1 MAGRLLLSLTVA
13 LAALGVSALPASS
26 KDDFYLGVPVINAN
40 EPNTIPHK
48 YIVVYNETFNDDD
61 VFAHEN
67 AVIKTIAKRNI
78 GKRSP
83 TTGSLLSTSVNTFRI
98 NGWRAM
104 ALEADDLMIN
114 EIFSAKEVSYIE
126 QDAYISLNDKKIQ
139 AQPPSGL
146 ARISSAERGSRMYTF
161 DDSGGEGITVYVV
174 DTGVRVTHD
183 EFEGRASF
191 GANFINDN
199 VCSASLVDLGPPLP
213 RSGEA
218 AAHTLRRTRM
228 SKATALTS
236 QAPSAARPLVLLR
249 RSISSLSRSW
259 MPMALARAR
268 ASSAECSLVRHHPL
282 TPDLATVLC

>member
-13 LAALGVSALPASS
+13 LAALGVSALPASD
-26 KDDFYLGVPVINAN
+26 KDFYLGVPVINAD

-83 TTGSLLSTSVNTFRI
+83 MTGSLLSTRVNTYRI

-114 EIFSAKEVSYIE
+114 EIFSAKEVSYVE
-126 QDAYISLNDKKIQ
+126 RDAYININERKIQ
-139 AQPPSGL
+139 AQAPPGL
-146 ARISSAERGSRMYTF
+146 ARLSSADRGARMYTF

-174 DTGVRVTHD
+174 DTGVRVSHS
-183 EFEGRASF
+183 EFEGRATF

-199 VCSASLVDLGPPLP
+199 VCLASPW
-213 RSGEA
+213 
-218 AAHTLRRTRM
+218 T
-228 SKATALTS
+228 
-236 QAPSAARPLVLLR
+236 
-249 RSISSLSRSW
+249 
-259 MPMALARAR
+259 
-268 ASSAECSLVRHHPL
+268 
-282 TPDLATVLC
+282 

>member
-13 LAALGVSALPASS
+13 LAALGVSALPAPD
-26 KDDFYLGVPVINAN
+26 KDFYLGVPVINADA
-40 EPNTIPHK
+40 PNTIPHK
-48 YIVVYNETFNDDD
+48 YIVVYNNTFNDDD

-83 TTGSLLSTSVNTFRI
+83 MTGSLLSTRVNTYRI

-114 EIFSAKEVSYIE
+114 EIFSAKEVSYVE
-126 QDAYISLNDKKIQ
+126 RDAYININERKIQ
-139 AQPPSGL
+139 AQAPPGL
-146 ARISSAERGSRMYTF
+146 ARLSSADRGAKMYTF

-174 DTGVRVTHD
+174 DTGVRISHS

-199 VCSASLVDLGPPLP
+199 VCLASLWTLVP
-213 RSGEA
+213 GEST
-218 AAHTLRRTRM
+218 AHALRRTRM
-228 SKATALTS
+228 SRATALML
-236 QAPSAARPLVLLR
+236 QAPSAARPLVSPR
-249 RSISSLSRSW
+249 RSISLLSRSW
-259 MPMALARAR
+259 TPMELAQAQ
-268 ASSAECSLVRHHPL
+268 ASSAECSLVRPSL
-282 TPDLATVLC
+282 SL